1 MSVLD
6 TLADRARALRP
17 HIVLP
22 EGDDPRI
29 VGGAARAAADGLA
42 KITLLR
48 DGDGAGEG
56 GGLVVPNRA
65 NL

>member
-29 VGGAARAAADGLA
+29 VGGAARAVADGLA
-42 KITLLR
+42 KITLSC
-48 DGDGAGEG
+48 DGGA
-56 GGLVVPNRA
+56 A
-65 NL
+65 

>member
-1 MSVLD
+1 VSVLD

-29 VGGAARAAADGLA
+29 VGGAARAVADGLA
-42 KITLLR
+42 KITLSC
-48 DGDGAGEG
+48 DGGA
-56 GGLVVPNRA
+56 A
-65 NL
+65 

>member
-29 VGGAARAAADGLA
+29 AKGAQRAAADGLA

-48 DGDGAGEG
+48 AEG
-56 GGLVVPNRA
+56 SVA
-65 NL
+65 